1 MSCRIELHSAAQK
14 ELAEA
19 FQWYES
25 RSPGL
30 GVRFIEAVNERLSEL
45 SKYPDRYAKQKAEFR
60 EVSTNIFPYILI
72 YEFLPKEKIVFIS
85 YVFHTRRNPKLKYR
99 RKKPKVK

>member
-1 MSCRIELHSAAQK
+1 MNYTAPPQK

-19 FQWYES
+19 FQWYEE

-30 GVRFIEAVNERLSEL
+30 GERFIEAVSKRLSEL
-45 SKYPDRYAKQKAEFR
+45 SNYPDRYAKRKTESR

-85 YVFHTRRNPKLKYR
+85 YVFHAKRNPKLKYR
-99 RKKPKVK
+99 RKR